1 MKQNSVEIRVNLN
14 AVYSVPSGC
23 KEKNH
28 IAPNIYSW
36 DGAIIIKCPM
46 NDSAPSAVKKLT
58 DVLRGCLKKKCSQEW
73 LQPTGWPLQTRL
85 AASGSSSRCPSRP
98 PARAAGV
105 SGRPSRSALRSLC
118 ARRSRVSGGGN
129 ARLRPATLS
138 IRSAARRGV
147 HALAER
153 SVRARPG
160 GAAGGGGSRAL
171 PPGAARPRW
180 KCGSFLGAA
189 DR

>member
-1 MKQNSVEIRVNLN
+1 MLCI
-14 AVYSVPSGC
+14 PSGS
-23 KEKNH
+23 KMKSH

-46 NDSAPSAVKKLT
+46 NDSAPSAGKKLT

-73 LQPTGWPLQTRL
+73 RQSTGWPLQTPL
-85 AASGSSSRCPSRP
+85 AASGSSAHCPSRP
-98 PARAAGV
+98 PAPAAGV
-105 SGRPSRSALRSLC
+105 SGQLSRSALRSHR

-180 KCGSFLGAA
+180 KCGSFRGAA